1 MTRRLPLN
9 LRVTIPNVVRPTT
22 MPPKVH
28 WSQVAAADFL
38 LTVVTPTLT
47 TLFGFSLA
55 RAQRSG
61 GLGGLDV

>member
-1 MTRRLPLN
+1 
-9 LRVTIPNVVRPTT
+9 